1 MNELTERFILDII
14 QQGGDLTTP
23 KMKSEVLWKVACQLK
38 KTKIGKWADVELY
51 HMNTHAYK
59 ASKCL

>member
-1 MNELTERFILDII
+1 MNELTERFILDLV

-51 HMNTHAYK
+51 HMNTHA
-59 ASKCL
+59 